1 MGRNPKFSKEEKI
14 KVCEAYKAGQ
24 GSYKSLAKS
33 IGAAYITVKKW
44 CSLYRY
50 HGASAF
56 EYSNSNA
63 SYTKEFKL
71 EIIEAFISGTHSR
84 LELSG
89 KYNVSLSV
97 VERWIKMYNEGI
109 EIKDYDPKG
118 AIYTMD
124 SRKTTFKERLEIVEW
139 VIDNDMDYKK
149 AAKQNGIKYA
159 LVYKWVQKYLKD
171 GAQALRYKK
180 RGPKSKNTVD
190 ENNLSDVE
198 KLKLEFEREKALR
211 KHAEFKLEV
220 LKKKK
225 NSRKS
230 FAFENKARSRLSYGR
245 LL

>member
-1 MGRNPKFSKEEKI
+1 MGRKPKFSKEEKI
-14 KVCEAYKAGQ
+14 KVCEAYKAGE

-44 CSLYRY
+44 SLLYMY
-50 HGASAF
+50 HGVSAF

-63 SYTKEFKL
+63 SYTKDFKL
-71 EIIEAFISGTHSR
+71 EIIEAFISGKQSR

-139 VIDNDMDYKK
+139 VIDNDMNYKK

-159 LVYKWVQKYLKD
+159 LVYQWVQKYLKD
-171 GAQALRYKK
+171 GAEALRHKK
-180 RGPKSKNTVD
+180 RGPKAKNIVD
-190 ENNLSDVE
+190 ENDLSDIE
-198 KLKLEFEREKALR
+198 KLKLELEREKTLR
-211 KHAEFKLEV
+211 KHAEFKLEA
-220 LKKKK
+220 LKKKEEFEK
-225 NSRKS
+225 KLRLRK
-230 FAFENKARSRLSYGR
+230 
-245 LL
+245 